1 MATVEATYDHAKP
14 KRRYEELKPDRD
26 PYLTRSIDFAKVTI
40 PYIQPE
46 TEDQASTQIQLD
58 YNSIGAGLVSHL
70 ANRYVDE
77 LFPVSKSFFKL
88 QIDEAERTE
97 EMKDDTDV
105 DSLLTAGERR
115 AKWAFEQRHAR
126 PTMLDL
132 MKHCIIAGNGM
143 PYYPPGK
150 GKLQMYALDE
160 YVVMRDA
167 AGNVTE
173 IVTDDVKGLMALEPE
188 IRKLV
193 MADLDLTEDQDLSRE
208 KVHLYT
214 YIRLDPEDPETY
226 LVNQSIEAIEVPD
239 SFQSYP
245 ATLLPWIPQ
254 VWNRTRRE
262 IYGRGLVEDH
272 YASFVALSVLSEA
285 LVTGAA
291 TMSDIKYLVR
301 PGSMLDINSM
311 NKSASGTY
319 HYGNPDDVQA
329 IQTNKQA
336 DYGFIKA
343 VIDDYRQHLGKAF
356 LSISSQMR
364 DAERVTA
371 EENRI
376 RAMELDQAHGGTF
389 SNFGSTLQTPIA
401 ALLLRDIDLTIEGS
415 SIEPVVVTGL
425 DAMSR
430 NANNEKVRLWMEDLS
445 ILNNLPDDVR
455 ARLKIDN
462 LANMLANGRDVD
474 SSQIVMT
481 EEEFIAAQQTA
492 QEQQAQQ
499 AAGEEMLNKA
509 DAGQIAEGLQQGAS

>member
-1 MATVEATYDHAKP
+1 MANLESNYDHGKP
-14 KRRYEELKPDRD
+14 KRRYEELKPERD
-26 PYLTRSIDFAKVTI
+26 PYLTRAKDYAKVTI
-40 PYIQPE
+40 PYVMPE
-46 TEDQASTQIQLD
+46 TADQASTEVTLD
-58 YNSIGAGLVSHL
+58 YNSIGAGLCSSL
-70 ANRYVDE
+70 ANRYVEE
-77 LFPVSKSFFKL
+77 LFPVHKSFFKL
-88 QIDEAERTE
+88 QIDETERTE
-97 EMKDDTDV
+97 EMEDDTDI
-105 DSLLTAGERR
+105 DTLLVAGERR

-126 PTMLDL
+126 PTLLDL
-132 MKHCIIAGNGM
+132 MKHNIISGNGLI
-143 PYYPPGK
+143 YYPPTA

-160 YVVMRDA
+160 YVLMRDA

-173 IVTDDVKGLMALEPE
+173 IITDDTKGLLSLEVE
-188 IRKLV
+188 LRKKV
-193 MADLDLTEDQDLSRE
+193 MADLDLTEDQDLAKE

-214 YIRLDPEDPETY
+214 YIRLDPEDPTTY
-226 LVNQSIEAIEVPD
+226 LVNQSLEGIEVED
-239 SFQSYP
+239 SFQSYT
-245 ATLLPWIPQ
+245 AELLPWLPQ

-272 YASFVALSVLSEA
+272 YPSFWSLSILSEA

-301 PGSMLDINSM
+301 PGSMLDVNSM
-311 NKSASGTY
+311 NKAASGTY
-319 HYGNPDDVQA
+319 HYGNPDDVNA

-336 DYGFIKA
+336 DYSFIKA

-389 SNFGSTLQTPIA
+389 SNYGSTLQSPVAT
-401 ALLLRDIDLTIEGS
+401 LLLRDIDLTIEGS
-415 SIEPVVVTGL
+415 SIEPVIVTGL

-430 NANNEKVRLWMEDLS
+430 NANNEKVRLWMDDMS
-445 ILNNLPDDVR
+445 ILNSLPEDVR

-474 SSQIVMT
+474 STQIVMT
-481 EEEFIAAQQTA
+481 EEEFVASQKMA
-492 QEQQAQQ
+492 QEQQAQ
-499 AAGEEMLNKA
+499 AMAGQEMLKKA
-509 DAGQIAEGLQQGAS
+509 DAGQIAEGLQQGA